1 MTYRFIFNDFLSV
14 QNMGALI
21 PISIESMLLKIHIAL
36 TDQLY
41 CSIISFY
48 KSNKRTYNNEARR
61 WSPKKFPDYL
71 LLSLNHNRNAK
82 IAAILAAKSH
92 LALMWPVTSV
102 FLDTSRKI
110 YPTIITADRMKSPPA
125 CQSHLLLARVSQQL
139 YITARFV
146 RNCFHKLRTQ
156 SQGNTAQVSHRNAAK
171 SILYAYERQEVQHTA
186 PS

>member
-1 MTYRFIFNDFLSV
+1 MKLVVGAPKSFLITYYCL
-14 QNMGALI
+14 LI
-21 PISIESMLLKIHIAL
+21 TIEM
-36 TDQLY
+36 
-41 CSIISFY
+41 
-48 KSNKRTYNNEARR
+48 
-61 WSPKKFPDYL
+61 PKL
-71 LLSLNHNRNAK
+71 
-82 IAAILAAKSH
+82 AILAAKSH

-156 SQGNTAQVSHRNAAK
+156 LQGNTEQVSHRNAAK
-171 SILYAYERQEVQHTA
+171 SILYAYER
-186 PS
+186 